1 MNENLAQK
9 QDSIDSEFI
18 KKLRV
23 ISSSEE
29 KIKFS
34 LDEMKVAISN
44 DQKPDFKTFW
54 EIKNICL
61 TLFKEPISAS
71 SRVEYWKEYIVLSNE
86 IKSLKYMLNEQTSFE
101 VEQIDLAI
109 QAIEEEMEK
118 YDVVMQAI
126 KDIEIDNKIRM
137 FFTNQDFYFK
147 TQKELNLLNS
157 FAARVNSLRKEIIK
171 IHMRISLKNKLLKR
185 LTIIG
190 DVVFPKRKQFIDQIS
205 DEFTKLIDCFMS
217 KTFDLHR
224 QPFFVLKEQ
233 IKSFQNIAKKFTLN
247 TESFTNCRLKL
258 SECWD
263 KVKIAEKSY
272 KKEKQKSKESV
283 NQIMKKIHNLKSI
296 CEKDPNV
303 SVIEKEE
310 SEIFNLI
317 KSLELR
323 KEDIKFLKHKIREA
337 KGPIFKKEEI
347 KKIDKLKTVN
357 NKEDIKKT
365 KLEKIKQTLT
375 SLLENKD
382 LNFEEL
388 CQEKIQIE
396 KEIEAINLLKFEKL
410 MLEKQLRELNH
421 IIEDKKE
428 NVNLNT
434 SDELKNMLAIFE
446 NKKKRRLNV
455 KSHVDNL
462 NKELSGSGL
471 DFEKAMLYRDL
482 IDSEKQR
489 LEKIDSEIS
498 ELEEKIADLES
509 N

>member
-1 MNENLAQK
+1 
-9 QDSIDSEFI
+9 
-18 KKLRV
+18 
-23 ISSSEE
+23 
-29 KIKFS
+29 
-34 LDEMKVAISN
+34 
-44 DQKPDFKTFW
+44 
-54 EIKNICL
+54 
-61 TLFKEPISAS
+61 
-71 SRVEYWKEYIVLSNE
+71 
-86 IKSLKYMLNEQTSFE
+86 
-101 VEQIDLAI
+101 
-109 QAIEEEMEK
+109 
-118 YDVVMQAI
+118 
-126 KDIEIDNKIRM
+126 
-137 FFTNQDFYFK
+137 
-147 TQKELNLLNS
+147 

>member
-185 LTIIG
+185 LT
-190 DVVFPKRKQFIDQIS
+190 
-205 DEFTKLIDCFMS
+205 
-217 KTFDLHR
+217 
-224 QPFFVLKEQ
+224 
-233 IKSFQNIAKKFTLN
+233 
-247 TESFTNCRLKL
+247 
-258 SECWD
+258 
-263 KVKIAEKSY
+263 
-272 KKEKQKSKESV
+272 
-283 NQIMKKIHNLKSI
+283 
-296 CEKDPNV
+296 
-303 SVIEKEE
+303 
-310 SEIFNLI
+310 
-317 KSLELR
+317 
-323 KEDIKFLKHKIREA
+323 
-337 KGPIFKKEEI
+337 
-347 KKIDKLKTVN
+347 
-357 NKEDIKKT
+357 
-365 KLEKIKQTLT
+365 
-375 SLLENKD
+375 
-382 LNFEEL
+382 
-388 CQEKIQIE
+388 
-396 KEIEAINLLKFEKL
+396 
-410 MLEKQLRELNH
+410 
-421 IIEDKKE
+421 
-428 NVNLNT
+428 
-434 SDELKNMLAIFE
+434 
-446 NKKKRRLNV
+446 
-455 KSHVDNL
+455 
-462 NKELSGSGL
+462 
-471 DFEKAMLYRDL
+471 
-482 IDSEKQR
+482 
-489 LEKIDSEIS
+489 
-498 ELEEKIADLES
+498 
-509 N
+509 